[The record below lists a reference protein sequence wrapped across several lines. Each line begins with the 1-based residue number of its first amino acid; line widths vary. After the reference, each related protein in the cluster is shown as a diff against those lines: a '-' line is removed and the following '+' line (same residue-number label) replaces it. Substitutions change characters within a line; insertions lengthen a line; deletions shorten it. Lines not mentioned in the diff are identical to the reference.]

1 MRLHDY
7 LRLARSPELGRG
19 TRLRQRRYPRRQSGR
34 RREVLGVDGGP
45 EEPWV
50 HCMRG
55 GKIRIV
61 SNKECLDGFAGCAEL
76 AEAVAWWLEETGW

>member
-1 MRLHDY
+1 
-7 LRLARSPELGRG
+7 
-19 TRLRQRRYPRRQSGR
+19 
-34 RREVLGVDGGP
+34 
-45 EEPWV
+45 
-50 HCMRG
+50 MRG